1 MRCKH
6 CNREHPDDYKFC
18 PVTGKEL
25 EQPLKAC
32 SNPNCDNFEKSILPA
47 QAKFCPRCGQM
58 IAGDDLSPES
68 GETVFSVNGVEFEM
82 VHVEGGS
89 FDMGLEGNS
98 FVPLHR
104 VTLSSYHIGK
114 YPVTQELWKVVMGDN
129 PSSFKGPNKPVESVS
144 WDDCK
149 NFIRKL
155 NRLTGKK
162 FKLPTEAQWEFAA
175 RGGNNSAG
183 YNYSGS
189 DDIDD
194 VAWWFDNSD
203 ETHDVGELL
212 PNELG
217 IFDMSGNV
225 YEWCNDWYGEY
236 NSSAQTDPKG
246 HPSGS
251 KRVYRGGC
259 WSSLAGRCRVSFRR
273 CNAPVIRYRYLGF
286 RLCL

>member
-1 MRCKH
+1 MMRCKH
-6 CNREHPDDYKFC
+6 CNGEHPDDYKFC

-58 IAGDDLSPES
+58 IAGDVLSPES

-89 FDMGLEGNS
+89 FDMGEEVNFS
-98 FVPLHR
+98 VPLHR

-114 YPVTQELWKVVMGDN
+114 YPVTQKLWEMVMGDN
-129 PSSFKGPNKPVESVS
+129 PSTFKGPNRPVESVS
-144 WDDCK
+144 WDDCQR
-149 NFIRKL
+149 FISKL
-155 NRLTGKK
+155 NRLTRKK

-183 YNYSGS
+183 YGYSGS
-189 DDIDD
+189 NDFYS
-194 VAWWFDNSD
+194 VAWFEENSGY

-217 IFDMSGNV
+217 IYDMSGNV
-225 YEWCNDWYGEY
+225 FEWCSDEFDRC
-236 NSSAQTDPKG
+236 SAGAYP
-246 HPSGS
+246 
-251 KRVYRGGC
+251 VRGG
-259 WSSLAGRCRVSFRR
+259 SFMFYHYWLGNQAYQNRIFR
-273 CNAPVIRYRYLGF
+273 NEYTGF

>member
-1 MRCKH
+1 MMRCKH

-89 FDMGLEGNS
+89 FDMGEEGNILA
-98 FVPLHR
+98 PLHR

-114 YPVTQELWKVVMGDN
+114 YPVTQQLWEMVMGDN
-129 PSSFKGPNKPVESVS
+129 PSTFKGPNRPVESVS
-144 WDDCK
+144 WEDCQR
-149 NFIRKL
+149 FISKL
-155 NRLTGKK
+155 NRLTRKK

-183 YNYSGS
+183 YEYSGS
-189 DDIDD
+189 NDIYS
-194 VAWWFDNSD
+194 VAWFEENSGY
-203 ETHDVGELL
+203 ETYDVGELL

-217 IFDMSGNV
+217 IYDMSGNV
-225 YEWCNDWYGEY
+225 FEWCSDHR
-236 NSSAQTDPKG
+236 SDL
-246 HPSGS
+246 
-251 KRVYRGGC
+251 RVVRGG
-259 WSSLAGRCRVSFRR
+259 SFIYTCGV
-273 CNAPVIRYRYLGF
+273 CNSYTSNPSNRSEDTGF